1 MDLNST
7 IKELTKS
14 IAGERQYWLVR
25 TMGGDYYKQFVQG
38 NYIAIGY
45 NEVTK
50 ADIDEVLKTGD
61 KAREI
66 LKEKIISIDEQDE
79 INESYA
85 ASRLLTFQKDMK
97 IGDVVIIPAKG
108 SYNIQIGYIDSDVYE
123 DNETIHF
130 SGNCPFAKRREIKW
144 VKDASRN
151 SLNPKLQLM
160 FNSRHIISDIND
172 YSEYIDTMLN
182 DFYIKD
188 NQAFLVLRVKQE
200 NNIAANDITLIG
212 DLLKIIDNFSEE
224 NNLENSSD
232 DINIKISV
240 QSPGDFLFYATKPET
255 IFLLG
260 LFIIL
265 LNGGTFKIEKWGFEI
280 GTQGLI
286 TKISE
291 FIDRRVDRKT
301 QEAVIRKLQ
310 DLEIDDPKD
319 LIEIIKETKNQR
331 EKY

>member
-14 IAGERQYWLVR
+14 IAGERHYWLVR

-144 VKDASRN
+144 VKDASRI

-188 NQAFLVLRVKQE
+188 GKAFLVLRVKNE
-200 NNIAANDITLIG
+200 NDIAANDFTLIG
-212 DLLKIIDNFSEE
+212 DLLKFIDEFS
-224 NNLENSSD
+224 NMHNLETSSN
-232 DINIKISV
+232 DIKIKISV
-240 QSPGDFLFYATKPET
+240 QSPGDILFYSP
-255 IFLLG
+255 IGGGILLLG
-260 LFIIL
+260 LFIL
-265 LNGGTFKIEKWGFEI
+265 LINGGTFKLDKLGLEI
-280 GTQGLI
+280 GTPGLI

-291 FIDRRVDRKT
+291 FLDRREDRKT
-301 QEAVIRKLQ
+301 QEEVRRKLK
-310 DLEIDDPKD
+310 DLEIESSED
-319 LIEIIKETKNQR
+319 LNNIIKETKNKR
-331 EKY
+331 ALY

>member
-1 MDLNST
+1 MDIDST
-7 IKELTKS
+7 LQMLVKNIQ
-14 IAGERQYWLVR
+14 GERQYWLVR
-25 TMGGDYYKQFVQG
+25 TMGGDFYKQYVQG

-50 ADIDEVLKTGD
+50 ADIDSVIKLGD
-61 KAREI
+61 KAREV
-66 LKEKIISIDEQDE
+66 LKEKIKIIDTEEE

-85 ASRLLTFQKDMK
+85 ASRLLTFQKDIK

-108 SYNIQIGYIDSDVYE
+108 SYNLQIGYVDSEVYE

-130 SGNCPFAKRREIKW
+130 SGNCPFSKRREVNW
-144 VKDASRN
+144 VKQVSRD

-172 YSEYIDTMLN
+172 YSEYIDTLLN

-188 NQAFLVLRVKQE
+188 NQAFLVLKVNHE
-200 NNIAANDITLIG
+200 ESIAANDITLIG
-212 DLLKIIDNFSEE
+212 DLLKIVDNFSEE
-224 NNLENSSD
+224 NSLTVSSD

-240 QSPGDFLFYATKPET
+240 QSPGDILFYATKPEV
-255 IFLLG
+255 IILLG
-260 LFIIL
+260 LIVIL
-265 LNGGTFKIEKWGFEI
+265 INGGTFKVEKWGFEI